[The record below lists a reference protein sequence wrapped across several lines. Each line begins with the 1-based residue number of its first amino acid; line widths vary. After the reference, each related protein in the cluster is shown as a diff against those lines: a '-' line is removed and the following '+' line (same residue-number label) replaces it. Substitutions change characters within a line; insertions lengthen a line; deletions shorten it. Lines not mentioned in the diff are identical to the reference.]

1 MHEHSHTH
9 QTRYDVA
16 FIAGVALNTAFIAVE
31 VIFGLAAGSL
41 ALLSDAGHNLT
52 DVAALLIAWLAAW
65 LTRRRRT
72 QLRTYGWRKA
82 SILGALLNAAL
93 LLVVVGILVYEAI
106 LRLARPA
113 PVQGAVMMVVASIG
127 VVINS
132 LTAMFFFHGR
142 RQDLNI
148 RAAFIHMAADAAVSL
163 GVVVAG
169 AAILITG
176 WTWLDPVVSLVILAL
191 ILIGTSQLFREAFD
205 LAMDAVPAGI
215 DPRAVH
221 DYLAALP
228 GVIEVHDLHIWGM
241 STTEAALTAHLVKP
255 DPSTDDALIAQIT
268 HDLQTRFRIGHP
280 TIQWERPGQPP
291 VVPH

>member
-1 MHEHSHTH
+1 
-9 QTRYDVA
+9 
-16 FIAGVALNTAFIAVE
+16 
-31 VIFGLAAGSL
+31 
-41 ALLSDAGHNLT
+41 
-52 DVAALLIAWLAAW
+52 
-65 LTRRRRT
+65 
-72 QLRTYGWRKA
+72 
-82 SILGALLNAAL
+82 
-93 LLVVVGILVYEAI
+93 
-106 LRLARPA
+106 
-113 PVQGAVMMVVASIG
+113 
-127 VVINS
+127 
-132 LTAMFFFHGR
+132 
-142 RQDLNI
+142 
-148 RAAFIHMAADAAVSL
+148 MAADAAVSL
-163 GVVVAG
+163 GVVVARRHPHHR
-169 AAILITG
+169 LD
-176 WTWLDPVVSLVILAL
+176 WLDPVVSLVILAL

-291 VVPH
+291 VVPHRSIRCTQKQLYTTAHANTIAVGHIVLTRKGRGMTSHPKHTANARTLLSLTCLVFTLAAASCQSPQSPRPRRTIRYDGLGPIPIASPGRAGINS